1 MIERCE
7 KEREKE
13 SILSSIS
20 IEERIFVGL
29 WNKA

>member
-1 MIERCE
+1 MTERCE
-7 KEREKE
+7 KEWEKE
-13 SILSSIS
+13 SILSLIS